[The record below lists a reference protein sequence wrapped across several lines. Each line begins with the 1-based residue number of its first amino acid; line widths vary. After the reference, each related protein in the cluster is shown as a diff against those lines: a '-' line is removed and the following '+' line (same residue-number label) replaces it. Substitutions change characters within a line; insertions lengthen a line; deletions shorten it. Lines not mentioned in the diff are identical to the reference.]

1 MRLQTTTL
9 ARLTSFMLGAAWA
22 LVLVGAFSAFFSFVK
37 INLLFALLSA
47 FLGAMPG
54 LLIVLFLEYLML
66 KSEKLA
72 EMKEQTKL
80 MQDIVKKLQ

>member
-1 MRLQTTTL
+1 
-9 ARLTSFMLGAAWA
+9 MLGAAWA
-22 LVLVGAFSAFFSFVK
+22 VVLIGALGAFLSFFKTNLFFAF
-37 INLLFALLSA
+37 LSG

>member
-1 MRLQTTTL
+1 
-9 ARLTSFMLGAAWA
+9 MLGAAWA
-22 LVLVGAFSAFFSFVK
+22 LVLVGALSAFFSFLK
-37 INLLFALLSA
+37 INLFFAVLSA

-72 EMKEQTKL
+72 EMKKQTVV
-80 MQDIVKKLQ
+80 MQEIAKEIEKDSMR